1 MVAYKKNQ
9 INNTTTLIL
18 VCDFKKISS
27 IILLHLEKD
36 MTKILRTKTTTNI
49 TSLCKDQ

>member
-1 MVAYKKNQ
+1 MVAYKK
-9 INNTTTLIL
+9 IL
-18 VCDFKKISS
+18 LCDFKKIVS

-36 MTKILRTKTTTNI
+36 ITKILRTKTTMTI